1 MEDRSDGILRIG
13 VETVMAD
20 PSIPYLLGSIP
31 EGPAVRLIVEDN
43 GCGMRP
49 EVLRRLFEPFFTT
62 KPPGKGTGLGL
73 AVVHGIVAAHGG
85 AVRIVS
91 SPGDGTRIEIEFPIC
106 PDAVPV
112 EEPADSTETPAGG
125 RERILLVDDEEGVLN
140 FSQTAL
146 ERLGYHVEGFLDPV
160 LALERLSSNPT
171 VFDLVL
177 TDLTMPRL
185 NGAELAAEV
194 RRIAPGLPV
203 VLASGYAARGE
214 LADGAERHF
223 AAMLGKPY
231 GIGELGLTVRSV
243 LGQPVPA

>member
-1 MEDRSDGILRIG
+1 
-13 VETVMAD
+13 
-20 PSIPYLLGSIP
+20 
-31 EGPAVRLIVEDN
+31 VRLTVEDN
-43 GCGMRP
+43 GCGMSP

-85 AVRIVS
+85 AARIVS
-91 SPGDGTRIEIEFPIC
+91 SPGEGTRMEIEFPVG
-106 PDAVPV
+106 PDAVP
-112 EEPADSTETPAGG
+112 EQEPDGSSETPAGCE
-125 RERILLVDDEEGVLN
+125 ERILLVDDEEGVLN

-146 ERLGYHVEGFLDPV
+146 ERLGYRVEAYLDPV
-160 LALERLSSNPT
+160 LALERLKVEPT
-171 VFDLVL
+171 GFDLVL
-177 TDLTMPRL
+177 TDLTMPHL
-185 NGAELAAEV
+185 SGAELAAEI

-231 GIGELGLTVRSV
+231 GIGELGRAVRSV
-243 LGQPVPA
+243 LGQPVAA